1 MKGKFQPKNP
11 QKYLGNPT
19 NIIYRSKWEL
29 DMMIYFDK
37 NTEIV
42 GWASEEL
49 IIPYRSPV
57 DNRIHRYFPDFVI
70 KNKQNQTIVV
80 EVKPYQQ
87 TLQPVAPK
95 KKTKAFIN
103 EAVTYAVNQAK
114 WKAAEEYCKDR
125 GYRFQ
130 ILTEKEIYGK

>member
-11 QKYLGNPT
+11 SKYLGDPT
-19 NIIYRSKWEL
+19 NIIWRSKWEL
-29 DMMIYFDK
+29 DMMMFFDK
-37 NTEIV
+37 NPDIV
-42 GWASEEL
+42 AWASEEL

-57 DNRIHRYFPDFVI
+57 DNKVHRYFPDFVI
-70 KNKQNQTIVV
+70 KNTRKETIVI

-87 TLQPVAPK
+87 TMQPTSTP
-95 KKTKAFIN
+95 KKTKKYIN
-103 EAVTYAVNQAK
+103 EAVTYAINQAK

-125 GYRFQ
+125 KWKFQ

>member
-11 QKYLGNPT
+11 SKYLGNPT

-29 DMMIYFDK
+29 DLMIYFDK
-37 NTEIV
+37 NDDIV
-42 GWASEEL
+42 GWGSEEL
-49 IIPYRSPV
+49 IVPYRSPA
-57 DNRIHRYFPDFVI
+57 DNKIHRYFPDFIV
-70 KNKQNQTIVV
+70 KNKKNQTIVI

-87 TLQPVAPK
+87 TQQPKAPK
-95 KKTKAFIN
+95 QKNKAFVN
-103 EAVTYAVNQAK
+103 EVLTYAINQAK
-114 WKAAEEYCKDR
+114 WKAADDYCKDR

>member
-11 QKYLGNPT
+11 SKYLGNPT

-29 DMMIYFDK
+29 DLMIYFDK
-37 NTEIV
+37 NDDIV
-42 GWASEEL
+42 GWGSEEL
-49 IIPYRSPV
+49 IVPYRSPA
-57 DNRIHRYFPDFVI
+57 DNKIHRYFPDFIV
-70 KNKQNQTIVV
+70 KNKKNQTIVI

-87 TLQPVAPK
+87 TQQPKAPK
-95 KKTKAFIN
+95 QKNKEFVN
-103 EAVTYAVNQAK
+103 EVLTYAINQAK
-114 WKAAEEYCKDR
+114 WKAADDYCKDR